1 MMEEEKSL
9 PEEVVEQEEQ
19 VENEEQDAA
28 EDNQQEYD
36 EEVVEQEPKK
46 QRPNSENIRALR
58 EDRERFQRERDEY
71 YRRLQELENQRAAQQ
86 APQQEPYT
94 PPAPDDLVEWRQ
106 VERELK
112 RRDEENERYRKQ
124 MEMASVES
132 RLKSQFPDF
141 DSVVSTD
148 SVNRLNR
155 EEPELAM
162 SIGSNKDPYTQ
173 AVAAYRAIKRMSP
186 AHDPFRDEK
195 EKVVKNNAKPRPS
208 NATSKSP
215 LTKADSF
222 GKGLTQEQK
231 YAIYRELQD
240 IIS

>member
-1 MMEEEKSL
+1 MEEEKSL
-9 PEEVVEQEEQ
+9 PEEVVENEEH
-19 VENEEQDAA
+19 VETEEQDSA

-36 EEVVEQEPKK
+36 EEVVEQESKK

-58 EDRERFQRERDEY
+58 EDRERLQRERDEY
-71 YRRLQELENQRAAQQ
+71 YRRLQELENQRAPQQ

-124 MEMASVES
+124 MEMASVEA

-141 DSVVSTD
+141 DSIVS
-148 SVNRLNR
+148 SENINRLNM
-155 EEPELAM
+155 EEPELAK
-162 SIGSNKDPYTQ
+162 SIGSNQDPYTQ
-173 AVAAYRAIKRMSP
+173 AVAAYRAIKRISP
-186 AHDPFRDEK
+186 SHDAYRDEK
-195 EKVVKNNAKPRPS
+195 EKITKNNSKPRPS

-215 LTKADSF
+215 LTNANAF
-222 GKGLTQEQK
+222 GKGLTAEQK
-231 YAIYRELQD
+231 RAIYKEMQD